1 MVKQYFHIIIL
12 AVAGIISAWF
22 IGNGFKRK
30 PHGEYISVT
39 GMAEVNF
46 LSDNIQWS
54 GDYSQSNMEL
64 KAAYQAI
71 KSDKEKVLRFFQ
83 AKGVQDSEMVFGT
96 INIEKLF
103 DNIREDDNYRSV
115 FKGYKASQSIKI
127 KSRRVDIIESIARES
142 MELIESGVEFNAGN
156 VEFNYAKL
164 SDLKLDLISKAAAD
178 ARARAEKIAKA
189 SDCSLGS
196 LKSSDL
202 GVFQIT
208 GEGNDE
214 EYSWGGV
221 FNTSSKRKTARVT
234 VSSSYS
240 AN

>member
-1 MVKQYFHIIIL
+1 M
-12 AVAGIISAWF
+12 
-22 IGNGFKRK
+22 
-30 PHGEYISVT
+30 
-39 GMAEVNF
+39 
-46 LSDNIQWS
+46 
-54 GDYSQSNMEL
+54 
-64 KAAYQAI
+64 
-71 KSDKEKVLRFFQ
+71 
-83 AKGVQDSEMVFGT
+83 
-96 INIEKLF
+96 
-103 DNIREDDNYRSV
+103 
-115 FKGYKASQSIKI
+115 
-127 KSRRVDIIESIARES
+127 DIIESIARES

>member
-71 KSDKEKVLRFFQ
+71 KSDKEKV

-178 ARARAEKIAKA
+178 ALV
-189 SDCSLGS
+189 CS
-196 LKSSDL
+196 
-202 GVFQIT
+202 
-208 GEGNDE
+208 N
-214 EYSWGGV
+214 
-221 FNTSSKRKTARVT
+221 
-234 VSSSYS
+234 
-240 AN
+240 

>member
-142 MELIESGVEFNAGN
+142 M
-156 VEFNYAKL
+156 
-164 SDLKLDLISKAAAD
+164 DLISKAAAD